1 MTQVDKET
9 CNKELLSLARKQNC
23 FDDMNVFNFVK
34 YNEDILEVEIWDRNS
49 YFKICNLLPSI
60 GRSSLYLT
68 YNYYYDNQKWVISA
82 NFKDEQSVLQLVE
95 IVTLIV
101 ETCMKAQSEFNK
113 TFKEINYILG

>member
-1 MTQVDKET
+1 MTQINKET

-60 GRSSLYLT
+60 GHSTQYLT
-68 YNYYYDNQKWVISA
+68 YNYYDNRRWVISA

-113 TFKEINYILG
+113 TFEEINYILG